1 MNSYKFLKYFLTL
14 SIPFLAY
21 LSFNGYG
28 IITYAPIL
36 EAFFLIPIL
45 EFIMK
50 PDSSNLSDAEE
61 EMTKNDK
68 FYDIILYLF
77 VPIIF
82 FLIWEFL
89 ISMRESISTSDK
101 VGRILSMGLI
111 CGGFGINIAHEL
123 GHRSNKVEQFLSKIL
138 LLPSLY
144 MHFFIE
150 HNRGH
155 HKRVST
161 KEDPSSARFG
171 ENIFS
176 FWFRAVTTG
185 YLSAWKLEKVK
196 LQRNGK
202 SFFSLSNE
210 MIIFQIVQF
219 IFIYMIFY
227 FFGLSI
233 MGYFLICSVIGFL
246 ILETVNYI
254 EHYGLER
261 TINKKGKYERV
272 KPLHSWN
279 SNHPIG
285 RMMLFELSRH
295 SDHHFN
301 ASRKYQILKNHDN
314 SPEMPTGYPGMM
326 ILALFPPLWFY
337 VMNNK
342 IKSIK

>member
-1 MNSYKFLKYFLTL
+1 
-14 SIPFLAY
+14 
-21 LSFNGYG
+21 
-28 IITYAPIL
+28 
-36 EAFFLIPIL
+36 
-45 EFIMK
+45 MK

-185 YLSAWKLEKVK
+185 YLSAWKLEKIK
-196 LQRNGK
+196 LQRNGE

-227 FFGLSI
+227 FFGLPI

-285 RMMLFELSRH
+285 M
-295 SDHHFN
+295 N
-301 ASRKYQILKNHDN
+301 Q
-314 SPEMPTGYPGMM
+314 PGMVNPNYPQNVM
-326 ILALFPPLWFY
+326 PNMPLGNQE
-337 VMNNK
+337 VMHK
-342 IKSIK
+342 PHS